1 MSTPALPIDAL
12 RPRLDRFQKIAGA
25 GGVLLLVLCGVGAIA
40 HPADFFRSYLV
51 GFLLW
56 MGIALG
62 SLAVLMLH
70 HLTGGEWGHL
80 IRRLLEAATR
90 TLPVLLVL
98 MLPLLANLGAL
109 YEWAHPDVVAKDA
122 LLQHKAAYLNVPFFL
137 GRTALY
143 FAVWIGLS
151 LILTRL
157 SRSESTGANR
167 LEGVSGPG
175 LVVLGLTVTFASI
188 DWVMSLEPHWLST
201 VYGVLFLIGGVLA
214 TFAFM
219 IAMVY
224 WMGDHQP
231 LKDLARPAV
240 FHDLGNLMMAFVL
253 LWAYI
258 SFSQFLI
265 IWAANL
271 PEEIPWYLRRL
282 HGGWQAVALILVL
295 FHFFVPFLIL
305 LFRRNKRIPKILAG
319 VACGMLVVRLLDVIF
334 MVKPAFHESGMALG
348 WMDFA
353 APLGVGGLWFA
364 AFLWQLK
371 ARSAEG

>member
-1 MSTPALPIDAL
+1 
-12 RPRLDRFQKIAGA
+12 
-25 GGVLLLVLCGVGAIA
+25 VLLVLCGIGAIA
-40 HPADFFRSYLV
+40 HPEDFFRSYLV
-51 GFLLW
+51 GFLMW

-90 TLPVLLVL
+90 TLPVLLLL

-109 YEWAHPDVVAKDA
+109 YEWAHPEIVAKDE
-122 LLQHKAAYLNVPFFL
+122 LLKHKAAYLNVPFFL
-137 GRTALY
+137 ARTAFY

-157 SRSESTGANR
+157 SRRESTGANR
-167 LEGVSGPG
+167 LEGFSGPG
-175 LVVLGLTVTFASI
+175 LVIFGLTVTFASI

-201 VYGVLFLIGGVLA
+201 VYGVLFMIGGVLA

-231 LKDLARPAV
+231 LKDLARPSV

-265 IWAANL
+265 IWTANL

-282 HGGWQAVALILVL
+282 HGGWQAIALILVL
-295 FHFFVPFLIL
+295 FHFAIPFLIL
-305 LFRRNKRIPKILAG
+305 LFRRNKRIPRILAA

-334 MVKPAFHESGMALG
+334 MVKPAFHSSGMGLS
-348 WMDFA
+348 WMDLA

-364 AFLWQLK
+364 AFIWQLK
-371 ARSAEG
+371 SRSAGA